1 MCVCQNA
8 DIAGVGT
15 SGSATVDEKEKSS
28 GRVEDQINDEHLRC
42 IEAMFHEADI
52 EGEGGRNTH
61 THTHTE
67 HTHTSKDQLPRG
79 SLWAITERKKKKK

>member
-1 MCVCQNA
+1 MCVGVCVCQNA

-15 SGSATVDEKEKSS
+15 SGSAAVDEKEKSS

-61 THTHTE
+61 THTLQISVSPHQ
-67 HTHTSKDQLPRG
+67 HPC
-79 SLWAITERKKKKK
+79 